1 MDIHSF
7 VFLKKGIG
15 VAVFAL
21 CSALLAAGG
30 SPDRTQSAA
39 AGAGTGFSE
48 HRPVKVFVTI
58 GPQRYFVERIGGTR
72 VTVEVLVAPGR
83 DPHTFDPSPR
93 QVSRL
98 SSADVYFT
106 IGMPFEKGLVPKLR
120 QANPLLPVIDTL
132 AGLDLL
138 YGVPHYHY
146 DEAGNA
152 ILHGADEPDT
162 HVWLGLREVRS
173 QIAVIR
179 DALIARDPAG
189 EEVYRTRWQAFDNEI
204 QAMDSRFAGMLAPLR
219 GRSILVFHPA
229 FAYFVN
235 SYGIRQLAIE
245 LEGKQPSPRHLERI
259 IDQALRDGARTVF
272 TQSEFPLRSAEIIAQ
287 AVGGT
292 VIVLNPLD
300 PDWMQVME
308 TLASA
313 IAAGAF

>member
-1 MDIHSF
+1 MHTGNTVRLRNGAAI
-7 VFLKKGIG
+7 
-15 VAVFAL
+15 AVFVL

-30 SPDRTQSAA
+30 SADRPQGQPALSDTE
-39 AGAGTGFSE
+39 FSE
-48 HRPVKVFVTI
+48 QRPVRVFVTI
-58 GPQRYFVERIGGTR
+58 GPQRYFVERIGGPR
-72 VTVEVLVAPGR
+72 VAVEVLVAPGR

-98 SSADVYFT
+98 SAADVYFT

-120 QANPLLPVIDTL
+120 QANPGLPVIDTL

-162 HVWLGLREVRS
+162 HVWLGPRDVRS

-189 EEVYRTRWQAFDNEI
+189 EAVYRTRWQAFDSEI
-204 QAMDSRFAGMLAPLR
+204 QAMDSRFAAMLAPLR

-272 TQSEFPLRSAEIIAQ
+272 TQPEFPLRSAEVIAR

-292 VIVLNPLD
+292 VTVLNPLD
-300 PDWMQVME
+300 PDWPEVME
-308 TLASA
+308 TLATA